1 MSIET
6 VLRIVLN
13 ALCHVVTYG
22 EDSLENLTNSI
33 KNLKTLLKTIEEA
46 KKKEAAQ
53 NGEDGHDQQG

>member
-33 KNLKTLLKTIEEA
+33 KNLKALLNAIEDS
-46 KKKEAAQ
+46 KKKEAST
-53 NGEDGHDQQG
+53 NGEHADNG